1 MKLKKDSFYKLSYYF
16 IWTMY
21 VLLFYRNFFEL
32 TFLPDLNRK
41 EVFIPLLT
49 TLLIFLFFKKQIF
62 SLNILIFQ
70 YLFLIALQLFIV
82 YKININDVSIFL
94 QAPDTETYFNLY
106 SFFFGCDENS
116 LYACK
121 ESYTI
126 NHRLPTLPIIIG
138 FLDFF
143 ININYVPSVFSFLVS
158 LLWLF
163 LPLVIFKTN
172 KIYKTSIAL
181 SLIPLFPLITA
192 YGYLLLTD
200 AIFSILFWFWYFK
213 FLKSSN
219 PNKYKSIYFVFLCI
233 AISFLRPEG
242 LIFLAI
248 AMILHVNGKNIKI
261 YFLTLLGILILLNI
275 WNGNSELEKAESK
288 IYIVNVVPKT
298 LQVEEKISFSEARKI
313 SSQLFEERNYDF
325 TTILFENYPVS
336 LKQILSSQAYWLNRN
351 TSFSWIKQYENL
363 PNTFIYFHYLLFKP
377 LFIIGWISLLLSKD
391 REDFKIGIIILIW
404 ISFVALAGPVDIPR
418 FNLFINLPLIYGLTK
433 LFVLLQER
441 IKN

>member
-1 MKLKKDSFYKLSYYF
+1 MKFKKDSFYKLSYYF
-16 IWTMY
+16 IWTTF

-32 TFLPDLNRK
+32 TFLPDLNKK

-49 TLLIFLFFKKQIF
+49 TLLIFLFFKKKIF

-70 YLFLIALQLFIV
+70 YLFLIALQFAIV
-82 YKININDVSIFL
+82 YKITVNDVSIFL

-106 SFFFGCDENS
+106 YFFFGCDENY

-126 NHRLPTLPIIIG
+126 NHRLPTLPLIIG

-143 ININYVPSVFSFLVS
+143 ININYVPSVFSFFVS

-163 LPLVIFKTN
+163 LPLAIFKTN

-181 SLIPLFPLITA
+181 SFMPLFPLISA

-200 AIFSILFWFWYFK
+200 AIFAILFWFWYFK
-213 FLKSSN
+213 FLRSSN
-219 PNKYKSIYFVFLCI
+219 PNKYKSIYFVFFCI
-233 AISFLRPEG
+233 TISFLRPEG

-248 AMILHVNGKNIKI
+248 AMILHVNRKNIKI
-261 YFLTLLGILILLNI
+261 YFLTLLGMLILLNI
-275 WNGNSELEKAESK
+275 WNGNSELQEFESK

-298 LQVEEKISFSEARKI
+298 LQVEEKIPYSEARKI
-313 SSQLFEERNYDF
+313 SSQLFEEQNYDLK
-325 TTILFENYPVS
+325 TILFENYPVS
-336 LKQILSSQAYWLNRN
+336 LNQILSSQAYWLDRN
-351 TSFSWIKQYENL
+351 TSFSWIRQYENL

-377 LFIIGWISLLLSKD
+377 LLIIGWISLVLSKN
-391 REDFKIGIIILIW
+391 RQDFKIGIIILAW
-404 ISFVALAGPVDIPR
+404 LSFVSLVGPVDIPR
-418 FNLFINLPLIYGLTK
+418 FNLFINLPLIYGITK
-433 LFVLLQER
+433 FFTLLQEQV
-441 IKN
+441 K